1 MLCIFVF
8 WGGSWVP
15 CFIYSTLWVS
25 LCVLPSLSAIYFGLV
40 FMCGG
45 WCVCVRW
52 REWGYLL
59 PRTGRSSTSP
69 GRRLSP
75 SPPILLPALPT
86 FYPSLL
92 PPSSYRSLLP
102 FLPNCAPACS
112 CTTCMGIIL
121 ATPTGHIH
129 AGGGDGVSESF
140 VPSMTPSTSARPPRV
155 PEARDGNLRGAGVG
169 HGDQDRS
176 QYAAAMRALQIND
189 NCARETVDRLP
200 SHQPRGF
207 SPPSLPPFSF
217 LFFSPCFLS
226 FFLFPSLL
234 PSHDYEK
241 EEGEGGVKKE
251 AEVT

>member
-1 MLCIFVF
+1 M
-8 WGGSWVP
+8 
-15 CFIYSTLWVS
+15 
-25 LCVLPSLSAIYFGLV
+25 
-40 FMCGG
+40 
-45 WCVCVRW
+45 RW

-207 SPPSLPPFSF
+207 SPPLSL
-217 LFFSPCFLS
+217 LFRSSSSLLAFFLS
-226 FFLFPSLL
+226 FSFPLSF
-234 PSHDYEK
+234 PPMTMRRRRER
-241 EEGEGGVKKE
+241 GG
-251 AEVT
+251 